1 MVGRETQRQ
10 TGGQKQ
16 KRKQNGEGEM
26 KQDRQTEE
34 ERGVRWGDT
43 GTDTERGN
51 WNTQRLRDRQRGTER
66 GWDREAWEVGG
77 GGHTEALR
85 QIRQTGRARDR
96 ATQKACGVEAD
107 LSLGNSHLESRGRSY
122 SDTSVNSEDSRRRPV
137 V

>member
-1 MVGRETQRQ
+1 
-10 TGGQKQ
+10 
-16 KRKQNGEGEM
+16 M

-51 WNTQRLRDRQRGTER
+51 WNTETER
-66 GWDREAWEVGG
+66 QTERNREGLGQGGVGG
-77 GGHTEALR
+77 GGGGGEGHTEALR

>member
-77 GGHTEALR
+77 G
-85 QIRQTGRARDR
+85 RD
-96 ATQKACGVEAD
+96 TQ
-107 LSLGNSHLESRGRSY
+107 
-122 SDTSVNSEDSRRRPV
+122 RP
-137 V
+137 